1 MTQPRYC
8 IGIDLG
14 TTNCVLSYVDRQQPQ
29 RGSQV
34 LAINQWDSATTR
46 IENPALP
53 SFAYTPTTSER
64 PQFSTTGD
72 AVPEPISGWIAGIY
86 ARQQM
91 AFSPG
96 RVIHSAKS
104 WLCHA
109 NIDRAAAILPWQS
122 EEIAETDKCSPVQ
135 ASALYLRWLKEI
147 WQRRMAD
154 QEGSDFDA
162 QDIVITVPA
171 SFDEVAQ
178 ELTLKA
184 AKHAGFPEN
193 LRLIEEPQAAFYFW
207 LGRDK
212 NLSELHDLL
221 EQSQRS
227 SLRILVC
234 DIGGGTT
241 DLSLF
246 DVRTDKQA
254 RTGLA
259 LKRLAVSDHL
269 LLGGDNIDL
278 SLAHTLESR
287 LVKPGKKLT
296 GRQWNQL
303 LAQARDLKERIL
315 GGEEQHSQVAADQT
329 FTITLTGSGS
339 GLFAS
344 TLSTRVKAEEIQR
357 TILDGFFPQCPSHQ
371 RPECSQQMQK
381 EWGLPYAEDSAISHH
396 LAEFVDGQPVDAVLF
411 NGGTVTPLLLRQRLH
426 DLIRSW
432 QPEQPPV
439 VLHNESI
446 SMAVARGAAR
456 YGWILRQN
464 EQESRI
470 RGGHAHALYL
480 EVVHGRKKKERS
492 LVCILPKG
500 LEAGQTVRIDATSFD
515 LLVNQPARFQC
526 WYASKRNQDRAGTV
540 LDWNNREFHALPPLQ
555 TAIHLPPE
563 SPTPANNRLR
573 VSLEASLNELGLL
586 QLYCVEQ
593 QGDGRWRLDFNLRK
607 GVDEQQES
615 APQTT
620 EFSADPHCEQAVP
633 YITAIFG
640 KKKRADLPDIPAKQ
654 LIKSL
659 EKQLGERDQWNSVTL
674 RTLWIELAGGMTRKS
689 RSLDHEVAWLYLAGF
704 TLRPGY
710 GVQHDESRMEE
721 LWRTWSL
728 GMAFPK
734 EKRSQSHWYLLWRRV
749 TGGLNAARQQQ
760 VLDKILPVLR
770 SSGDPMPEMVYLAA
784 ALERISPQIKVELIQ
799 RFSNCLLKEKIRHKA
814 PYIWALSRLLSRT
827 PLYAGADRIVHPRE
841 VMTLFDKVADKNW
854 REEPWK
860 GLSGLFAMAARCTDQ
875 RDIDLDNSERQ
886 LIVAKLRES
895 KADKLAIDQVA
906 HFVPLSDDDREVQF
920 GEALPAGLILIGA
933 P

>member
-1 MTQPRYC
+1 MTATRFS

-14 TTNCVLSYVDRQQPQ
+14 TTNCVLSYVDSRQPQ

-34 LAINQWDSATTR
+34 LDITQWDSATTR
-46 IENPALP
+46 VDEPALP
-53 SFAYTPTTSER
+53 SFAYTPTTAEQSG
-64 PQFSTTGD
+64 FSSATD
-72 AVPEPISGWIAGIY
+72 SVPAPIDGRLPGVF

-109 NIDRAAAILPWQS
+109 EVDRTAAILPWKS
-122 EEIAETDKCSPVQ
+122 EEIADSEKCSPVT

-147 WQRRMAD
+147 WQRRMAGVD
-154 QEGSDFDA
+154 DSDFNA

-171 SFDEVAQ
+171 SFDEAAQ
-178 ELTLKA
+178 ELTLLA
-184 AKHAGFPEN
+184 AKQAGYPDTI
-193 LRLIEEPQAAFYFW
+193 RLIEEPQAAFYFW
-207 LGRDK
+207 LGRDQH
-212 NLSELHDLL
+212 LSQLHDLL
-221 EQSQRS
+221 EEYQRN
-227 SLRILVC
+227 SLRVLVC

-246 DVRTDKQA
+246 EVHTDKQA
-254 RTGLA
+254 RSGLK
-259 LKRLAVSDHL
+259 LERLAVSDHL

-278 SLAHTLESR
+278 TLAHILEHK
-287 LVKPGKKLT
+287 LVRPGQKLT

-303 LAQARDLKERIL
+303 LVQARDLKERIL
-315 GGEEQHSQVAADQT
+315 GEEESCSTVDGAQE
-329 FTITLTGSGS
+329 FTVTLTGSGS
-339 GLFAS
+339 GLFSS
-344 TLSTRVKAEEIQR
+344 TLSTRIQAAEIQQC
-357 TILDGFFPQCPSHQ
+357 ILDGFFPLCSSDQ
-371 RPECSQQMQK
+371 RPTTRQGGLK
-381 EWGLPYAEDSAISHH
+381 EWGLPYADDSAISHH
-396 LAEFVDGQPVDAVLF
+396 LAEFLDGQPVDAVLF

-426 DLIRSW
+426 DLISAW
-432 QPEQPPV
+432 QSDRPPV

-456 YGWILRQN
+456 YSWILRHDERDN
-464 EQESRI
+464 RI
-470 RGGHAHALYL
+470 SGGHAHALYL

-500 LEAGQTVRIDATSFD
+500 LEAGQTVRIDDSTFD

-526 WYASKRNQDRAGTV
+526 WYAARRQQDSAGAV
-540 LDWNNREFHALPPLQ
+540 LPWNNREFRPLPHLE

-563 SPTPANNRLR
+563 HPTPANNRLR

-607 GVDEQQES
+607 GVDEQQQS
-615 APQTT
+615 TTQTT
-620 EFSADPHCEQAVP
+620 EFSADPKSQQALPCLQAVF
-633 YITAIFG
+633 A
-640 KKKRADLPDIPAKQ
+640 KKKRDDLPDIPAKQ
-654 LIKSL
+654 LIKAL
-659 EKQLGERDQWNSVTL
+659 EKQLGSREHWNSLTL
-674 RTLWIELAGGMTRKS
+674 RTLWPELATGMTRKS

-710 GVQHDESRMEE
+710 GVQHDESRLEE
-721 LWRTWSL
+721 LWRAWSL

-749 TGGLNAARQQQ
+749 AGGLNGERQQQ
-760 VLDKILPVLR
+760 ILDKILPTLR
-770 SSGDPMPEMVYLAA
+770 SSNDPMPEMVYLAA
-784 ALERISPQIKVELIQ
+784 AMERITPQIKVELIQ
-799 RFSNCLLKEKIRHKA
+799 RFTSCLLKEKVRHKA
-814 PYIWALSRLLSRT
+814 PYLWALSRLLSRT
-827 PLYAGADRIVHPRE
+827 PLYAGVDRIVHPRE
-841 VMTLFDKVADKNW
+841 VMTLFGKVKDKNW

-860 GLSGLFAMAARCTDQ
+860 GLCSLFAMAARCTDQ
-875 RDIDLDNSERQ
+875 RDIDLDSDQRQ
-886 LIVAKLRES
+886 AIVIKLRES
-895 KADKLAIDQVA
+895 KADKSAIDQVA
-906 HFVPLSDDDREVQF
+906 EFVPLSDDDREVQF